1 MHASTPARKLR
12 SALKTIELL
21 TISAGSRPHGA
32 GLKALPGVQK
42 VRCWKATRATSAG
55 RSSWCRTCKEHTAKA
70 GINPRTLTW
79 RKSKL
84 RDATGIAAGDA
95 PKFVEVTP
103 PCMSSGE
110 VEGGTIEVEVGETRI
125 VVRGRVDT
133 EALARVLEVEG
144 QQRLAANVL
153 RAVMLADHPSAV

>member
-1 MHASTPARKLR
+1 
-12 SALKTIELL
+12 
-21 TISAGSRPHGA
+21 
-32 GLKALPGVQK
+32 
-42 VRCWKATRATSAG
+42 
-55 RSSWCRTCKEHTAKA
+55 
-70 GINPRTLTW
+70 
-79 RKSKL
+79 
-84 RDATGIAAGDA
+84 
-95 PKFVEVTP
+95 
-103 PCMSSGE
+103 MSSGE